1 MKTNKDI
8 MNYKLEKFWNSCGK
22 PFLIIA
28 FSMNY
33 KLEKFW
39 NEGMKIFANLLGAM
53 NYKLEKFWNF
63 SKWL

>member
-8 MNYKLEKFWNSCGK
+8 
-22 PFLIIA
+22 
-28 FSMNY
+28 MNY

-53 NYKLEKFWNF
+53 NYKLEKFWNSSLF
-63 SKWL
+63 VTIASHLDEL